1 MWLGLGAKDI
11 GRAHGSKKGLVSGGQ
26 KSQVP
31 DLRSLL
37 IDGQWLS
44 MTLQ

>member
-1 MWLGLGAKDI
+1 MWLGLGAKDKDP
-11 GRAHGSKKGLVSGGQ
+11 AHGSQKGLVQGGQ

-31 DLRSLL
+31 DLRPLL

-44 MTLQ
+44 MMLQ